1 MRTKIFTLIVVLSI
15 AALALPACS
24 SKPAGPTVVHV
35 KLSEYTIA
43 MDVDTIPAG
52 PVHFIVEN
60 VGKEVHE
67 VVLEK
72 AGAMDSPFELNGK
85 ESEVEDIAPGA
96 TVTLDWT
103 LDQPGDYELICGLK
117 PAPDNDIKKDHF
129 KEGMVVT
136 FIVK

>member
-15 AALALPACS
+15 AVLALSACG
-24 SKPAGPTVVHV
+24 SKPAGPTVVQV

-43 MDVDTIPAG
+43 MDVATIPTG
-52 PVHFIVEN
+52 PVQFVIEN

-72 AGAMDSPFELNGK
+72 AGAKDAPFELNGK

-103 LDQPGDYELICGLK
+103 LDQPGKYELMCGLK
-117 PAPDNDIKKDHF
+117 PEPGNDIKKDHF
-129 KEGMVVT
+129 KEGMVIT
-136 FIVK
+136 FTVK

>member
-1 MRTKIFTLIVVLSI
+1 MRTKIYTLIVVLFI
-15 AALALPACS
+15 AALALPACG

-43 MDVDTIPAG
+43 MDVATIPAG
-52 PVHFIVEN
+52 PVQFIIEN

-67 VVLEK
+67 VVLEF
-72 AGAMDSPFELNGK
+72 AGAMDTPFELNGK

-103 LDQPGDYELICGLK
+103 LDQPGEYELICGLK
-117 PAPDNDIKKDHF
+117 PEAGSDVTKDHF
-129 KEGMVVT
+129 LEGMVIT
-136 FIVK
+136 FTVQ